1 MANTWGVT
9 VLTCFILPHTLKK
22 QRCSRYLQVL
32 WIQQVAQAQIITKKS
47 DRNVYHSGLAS
58 MNFAVPA
65 TRTSHKN
72 SENMQSS
79 SIEPLLQIT
88 CGDPPKACL
97 IVSMP
102 SLSAYSLPFETCIP
116 PLDNISG
123 NPFNPNLRQRKD
135 KVPWWYYGCRHYFL
149 KTMLVERRW
158 FRLAKTQWLWYDY
171 LTNLSK
177 TQVLTVMLY
186 LK

>member
-1 MANTWGVT
+1 MVIGSTHVIFHSNKLVGV
-9 VLTCFILPHTLKK
+9 V
-22 QRCSRYLQVL
+22 QG
-32 WIQQVAQAQIITKKS
+32 KKS
-47 DRNVYHSGLAS
+47 EELAFYS
-58 MNFAVPA
+58 LLKHN
-65 TRTSHKN
+65 
-72 SENMQSS
+72 QSS

-135 KVPWWYYGCRHYFL
+135 KVP
-149 KTMLVERRW
+149 
-158 FRLAKTQWLWYDY
+158 
-171 LTNLSK
+171 
-177 TQVLTVMLY
+177 
-186 LK
+186 

>member
-1 MANTWGVT
+1 M
-9 VLTCFILPHTLKK
+9 
-22 QRCSRYLQVL
+22 
-32 WIQQVAQAQIITKKS
+32 
-47 DRNVYHSGLAS
+47 
-58 MNFAVPA
+58 
-65 TRTSHKN
+65 
-72 SENMQSS
+72 
-79 SIEPLLQIT
+79 EPLLQIT

-116 PLDNISG
+116 PLDNISR
-123 NPFNPNLRQRKD
+123 NPFNPNLWQRKD

-177 TQVLTVMLY
+177 TQVLTVTLY
-186 LK
+186 WTIGSEQWWNNAIHPEPQVQSKFQASLKKWNSLLRLCSHAILRNVYRIEAQVCIIRERILPH